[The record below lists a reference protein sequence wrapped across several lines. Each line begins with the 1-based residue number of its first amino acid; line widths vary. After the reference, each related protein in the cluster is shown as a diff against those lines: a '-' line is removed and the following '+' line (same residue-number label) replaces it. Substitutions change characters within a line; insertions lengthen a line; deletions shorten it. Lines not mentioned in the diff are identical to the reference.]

1 MNIRNVIKEDIERVT
16 SLWEQCGLIVSWNNP
31 AKDFQRKL
39 ETSRRQFLIGELE
52 GRAIC
57 SVMYAYDGHRG
68 NVNYLSVLPEY
79 QKKGYGEQMMR
90 EVEKRLLDMGCPK
103 INLLIRNTNVDVIKF
118 YEALG
123 YKTDPVVCVGKR
135 LIPDD

>member
-1 MNIRNVIKEDIERVT
+1 M
-16 SLWEQCGLIVSWNNP
+16 
-31 AKDFQRKL
+31 
-39 ETSRRQFLIGELE
+39 ETSPRQFLIGELE

-68 NVNYLSVLPEY
+68 NLNYLSVLPEY
-79 QKKGYGEQMMR
+79 QKKGYGGQMMR

-118 YEALG
+118 YEGLG
-123 YKTDPVVCVGKR
+123 YKTDLVVCVGKR